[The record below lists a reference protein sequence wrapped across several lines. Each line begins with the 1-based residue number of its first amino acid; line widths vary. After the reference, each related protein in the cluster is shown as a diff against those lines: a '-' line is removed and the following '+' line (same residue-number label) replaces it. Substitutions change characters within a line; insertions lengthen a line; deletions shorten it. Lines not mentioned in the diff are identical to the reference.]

1 MINQILMRLRPV
13 EAGYDPVP
21 LEHARS
27 YTQTEW
33 EIFNPAIVN
42 VLEARIGGFE
52 GKRILDLGAG
62 PGQFAI
68 EFAKRGG
75 KVTWHDISR
84 NYRAIVQ
91 DLAAAQGVEL
101 AYSLGYLEEASRLLD
116 HPFDLVF
123 NRICWIYCANDFA
136 FARLI
141 HGLIRPGGWGYVNS
155 DYWLENMDRLTRFR
169 LAVNTHT
176 GIKLGHI
183 IPPRGRLEKYFR
195 GFGLEVE
202 VDASRPPKEH
212 LFLHKAAH
220 GAGPGSGDN

>member
-1 MINQILMRLRPV
+1 MINKLLMKLRPV
-13 EAGYDPVP
+13 GGGYDPVP
-21 LEHARS
+21 ADHARY

-33 EIFNPAIVN
+33 RTFNPTMVN
-42 VLEARIGGFE
+42 ILEARIGGFE

-84 NYRAIVQ
+84 NYLAIVK
-91 DLAAAQGVEL
+91 DLASAHGVDL
-101 AYSLGYLEEASRLLD
+101 DYSLGYLEEASRLMD

-123 NRICWIYCANDFA
+123 NRICWIYCANDFE
-136 FARLI
+136 FAKLI
-141 HGLIRPGGWGYVNS
+141 HDLIRPGGWGYVNS
-155 DYWLENMDRLTRFR
+155 DYWLEKMDPLTKFR
-169 LAVNTHT
+169 LAVNAHT

-183 IPPRGRLEKYFR
+183 IPPQGRLEKYFR

-202 VDASRPPKEH
+202 VDDTQPPKEH
-212 LFLHKAAH
+212 LFLHKAPPS
-220 GAGPGSGDN
+220 AGRGSGNN